1 MDNYPYITLL
11 TSKKLESS
19 DIKNWYRIVKSFL
32 PSGMLSS
39 IQNAN
44 VENAN
49 EPILLVREFDKDT
62 QEYSFK
68 IPLTRDLLPEEV
80 EPIADAYNDITGDA
94 YDYTILASTLFASI
108 DQVEEIKDDTFE
120 KIAKNIARY
129 LYTKEMKK
137 KLENGWRYGIED
149 DHYEKISST
158 LLPFD
163 SVGPELQNIDIQLIN
178 EVIRE
183 LNENGFLVIKKGS

>member
-11 TSKKLESS
+11 TKKKLENS

-39 IQNAN
+39 IQNAD

-49 EPILLVREFDKDT
+49 APILLVKEFEKDT

-68 IPLTRDLLPEEV
+68 IPLTRNLLPDEV
-80 EPIADAYNDITGDA
+80 EPIADAYNDITGDS
-94 YDYTILASTLFASI
+94 YDYTIIASTLFASI
-108 DQVEEIKDDTFE
+108 DQSEQVKDDTFE

-129 LYTKEMKK
+129 LHTQDMKK
-137 KLENGWRYGIED
+137 KLENGWRYGVED
-149 DHYEKISST
+149 DYFEKISST

-163 SVGPELQNIDIQLIN
+163 SVGPDLQNIDIQLIN

-183 LNENGFLVIKKGS
+183 LNENGYLVIKKGP